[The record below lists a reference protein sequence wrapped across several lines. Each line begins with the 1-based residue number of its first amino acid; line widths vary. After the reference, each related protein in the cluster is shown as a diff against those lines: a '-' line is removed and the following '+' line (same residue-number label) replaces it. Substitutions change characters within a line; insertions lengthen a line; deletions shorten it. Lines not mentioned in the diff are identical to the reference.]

1 MLLLGRY
8 CFAVLDSIIIENMKF
23 YDVMIVALLALVPF
37 GMSQGW
43 VFGGNLAEAKM
54 PIFILLMGGL
64 VYFAVKCFSIFV
76 ATHSEQTFFRASV
89 NVELNDILTGGFWG
103 IVIFQYY
110 KLDYGFL
117 IFWLFIGT
125 FIFIIGFISGAVMNE
140 NNGIRLRKSGKWIRW
155 SEVSVLY
162 ENQVFVG
169 FQLGDN
175 RQYPV
180 LANKVGKMTFEKLRK
195 GIEKVA
201 AKQNIELREIPEK
214 SSLLLGEA
222 HFEEDGDALDDFI
235 AKINNFVL
243 IEPNG
248 FLFYDDNQ
256 LVTWKNTIKIETH
269 EDSILINYN
278 PNRPKQKRLFQDDF
292 NVEDWG
298 KLVRVA
304 SADI

>member
-1 MLLLGRY
+1 
-8 CFAVLDSIIIENMKF
+8 MKF
-23 YDVMIVALLALVPF
+23 YDVIIVALLALVPF

-43 VFGGNLAEAKM
+43 VFGGDLAEAKM
-54 PIFILLMGGL
+54 PIFILLMSGL

-89 NVELNDILTGGFWG
+89 NVELNDILTGGLWG
-103 IVIFQYY
+103 MVIFQYY
-110 KLDYGFL
+110 QLDYGFL

-155 SEVSVLY
+155 SEVSALY

-169 FQLGDN
+169 FQSDNN
-175 RQYPV
+175 RQYPI
-180 LANKVGKMTFEKLRK
+180 LADKVGKSAFEKLRK
-195 GIEKVA
+195 GIGKVA
-201 AKQNIELREIPEK
+201 EKENIELRKIPEK

-222 HFEEDGDALDDFI
+222 HFEEEGDALDDFI

-248 FLFYDDNQ
+248 FLFSDDNQ
-256 LVTWKNTIKIETH
+256 LVRWKNMIQIEIH
-269 EDSILINYN
+269 DEHILITYN

-298 KLVRVA
+298 ELLRVA
-304 SADI
+304 NYEVYI

>member
-1 MLLLGRY
+1 
-8 CFAVLDSIIIENMKF
+8 
-23 YDVMIVALLALVPF
+23 
-37 GMSQGW
+37 
-43 VFGGNLAEAKM
+43 
-54 PIFILLMGGL
+54 
-64 VYFAVKCFSIFV
+64 
-76 ATHSEQTFFRASV
+76 
-89 NVELNDILTGGFWG
+89 
-103 IVIFQYY
+103 
-110 KLDYGFL
+110 
-117 IFWLFIGT
+117 
-125 FIFIIGFISGAVMNE
+125 
-140 NNGIRLRKSGKWIRW
+140 
-155 SEVSVLY
+155 
-162 ENQVFVG
+162 
-169 FQLGDN
+169 
-175 RQYPV
+175 
-180 LANKVGKMTFEKLRK
+180 MTFEKLRK

-248 FLFYDDNQ
+248 FLFYDNNQ